1 LHTWENYQHFQQL
14 GVCGRRY
21 RRAAAGRGSDEAAM
35 TYYQLLKVA
44 PDAPAA
50 LIHESWRMLM
60 RRYHPDNQQTG
71 DSDKARAINE
81 AHEVLMDPQKRYLY
95 DVTQEVRQEAGPQ
108 QAAGSQAPDPW
119 GHVDPNAYPPGYP
132 DYDSMAEIRAA
143 AENAIT
149 TAAADIGSAFIRGA
163 MKNASPMLRKI
174 FEDAL
179 LKRGMPK

>member
-1 LHTWENYQHFQQL
+1 
-14 GVCGRRY
+14 
-21 RRAAAGRGSDEAAM
+21 M
-35 TYYQLLKVA
+35 TYYQILKVA
-44 PDAPAA
+44 PDAPAE

-71 DSDKARAINE
+71 DKDKALSINE
-81 AHEVLMDPQKRYLY
+81 AHEVLMDPHKRYAY
-95 DVTQEVRQEAGPQ
+95 DQAQANPQASATAG
-108 QAAGSQAPDPW
+108 QAQGPDPW

-132 DYDSMAEIRAA
+132 DYDPIAEMRAA
-143 AENAIT
+143 AEEAIT

-179 LKRGMPK
+179 LKRGMPR

>member
-1 LHTWENYQHFQQL
+1 
-14 GVCGRRY
+14 
-21 RRAAAGRGSDEAAM
+21 M
-35 TYYQLLKVA
+35 TYYQILKVA
-44 PDAPAA
+44 PDAPAE

-71 DSDKARAINE
+71 DSEKARTINE
-81 AHEVLMDPQKRYLY
+81 AHEFLMDPQKRYAY
-95 DVTQEVRQEAGPQ
+95 DVAQGIRQETRQESPGAGP
-108 QAAGSQAPDPW
+108 AADPW

-132 DYDSMAEIRAA
+132 DYDPIAEMRAA

-149 TAAADIGSAFIRGA
+149 NAAADIGSAFIRGA

-179 LKRGMPK
+179 LKRGMPR